1 VSRREAAR
9 LYFAVGFG
17 AGLGALLRFLVGI
30 ATTMALGLSGL
41 LATGLVNV
49 VGSFIIVFFATISG
63 PDGRLMIGPAARQFV
78 MSGFCGGLTTF
89 SSMSLD
95 AYLLLS
101 NRGWAPASVYLGA
114 SVLLSLLA
122 GWLGYALAVRLN
134 R

>member
-1 VSRREAAR
+1 MSRREAAR
-9 LYFAVGFG
+9 LYIAVGSG
-17 AGLGALLRFLVGI
+17 AALGALLRFLVGI
-30 ATTMALGLSGL
+30 AVTLALGLSGL

-63 PDGRLMIGPAARQFV
+63 PDGRLMIGPVARQFV

-95 AYLLLS
+95 THLLLS
-101 NRGWAPASVYLGA
+101 NRGWAPASLYLGA